1 VHIDPVPAR
10 RPATDAE
17 ARALASS
24 LRLRILRL
32 CIDEDLTNKQVA
44 DRLGIDPGS
53 ALHHIRTLVATG
65 FLAPQPPRR
74 GRRGA
79 RERPYRATGK
89 SWYVDT
95 GHAGS
100 SLSAA
105 AGAFADEL
113 GEVDP
118 QRVSWV
124 RAPFRL
130 PEDDRNAL
138 WRELE
143 ALVGR
148 YLERER
154 PDGQPCAVFA
164 AVYPRIPAGDA
175 AGPAAAGGTYSEDQ

>member
-1 VHIDPVPAR
+1 VPIDPAPDR

-44 DRLGIDPGS
+44 DRLAIDPGS

-65 FLAPQPPRR
+65 FLAAQPPRR

-89 SWYVDT
+89 SWYMDT

-100 SLSAA
+100 AMAA
-105 AGAFADEL
+105 AVGAVADEL
-113 GEVDP
+113 SEVDP
-118 QRVSWV
+118 ERVSWV

-130 PEDDRNAL
+130 HEDDRNAL

-154 PDGQPCAVFA
+154 PDGLPCAVFA
-164 AVYPRIPAGDA
+164 AVYPRILAGDA
-175 AGPAAAGGTYSEDQ
+175 IAPGAADGTFSEDR

>member
-1 VHIDPVPAR
+1 MDPAPAR

-32 CIDEDLTNKQVA
+32 CVDEDLTNKQVS

-65 FLAPQPPRR
+65 FLAAQPPRR

-89 SWYVDT
+89 SWYLDT

-100 SLSAA
+100 ALAA
-105 AGAFADEL
+105 ATGAFADEL
-113 GEVDP
+113 SEVDP
-118 QRVSWV
+118 GRVSWV

-130 PEDDRNAL
+130 HEDDRNAL
-138 WRELE
+138 WRDLE

-154 PDGQPCAVFA
+154 PDGQPYAVFA
-164 AVYPRIPAGDA
+164 AVYPRIPARGA
-175 AGPAAAGGTYSEDQ
+175 PAGGTADDA